1 MITFNTEDIIYNL
14 PEKRKIK
21 QWIADAIQ
29 LEMRIVGSINFVFV
43 SDEFLYKLNMQ
54 YLTHDNFTDVITFDY
69 TEGRMI
75 SGDIYIS
82 VPRVRE
88 NAATFAVLFIDELHR
103 VMIHGVLHLLGYKD
117 KTRDAKCIMRE
128 KEDYYLLSRCKSV
141 E

>member
-21 QWIADAIQ
+21 KWITDAI
-29 LEMRIVGSINFVFV
+29 LREMKIVGSINFVFV
-43 SDEFLYKLNMQ
+43 SDEFLYKLNKQ
-54 YLTHDNFTDVITFDY
+54 YLSHDNLTDVITFDY
-69 TEGRMI
+69 TEGRMV

-117 KTRDAKCIMRE
+117 KTKDAKCIMRG
-128 KEDYYLLSRCKSV
+128 KEDYYLLNRCKSI